1 MSGLSS
7 IKMAVP
13 VVLLAILSVAVPAA
27 FAASGEPQAATSA
40 PAAGRQPVEITAERL
55 TADNRAHTAVFE
67 GSVVAR
73 QGEVTLYADWMKV
86 FYSGSGDVR
95 EIRAR
100 GNVKLT
106 KGGREITSEEAVY
119 YRDEQKVVFSGNPV
133 AAEGNGTISG
143 SRMVYYLVDDRSVVE
158 DSRVIIKGGDGP

>member
-7 IKMAVP
+7 IKVVVP

-27 FAASGEPQAATSA
+27 FAASGEPQAATSP
-40 PAAGRQPVEITAERL
+40 PAAARQPVEITAERL
-55 TADNRAHTAVFE
+55 TADNKAHTAVFE